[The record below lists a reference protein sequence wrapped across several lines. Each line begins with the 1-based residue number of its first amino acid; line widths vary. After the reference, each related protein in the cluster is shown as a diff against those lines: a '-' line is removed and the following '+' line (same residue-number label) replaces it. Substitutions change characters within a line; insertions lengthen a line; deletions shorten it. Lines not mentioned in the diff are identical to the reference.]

1 MDLRG
6 LGDFYQSPMGER
18 TRRLILRRLR
28 ELWPNTRGRRLL
40 GYGFAQPYLQS
51 FLGEAERTIAALPAA
66 LGPGN
71 PSPGDPWPGGRN
83 LTTLVEEDA
92 LPFPDAFF
100 DLILVVHGLEEAEGL
115 RPLLRQLWRVL
126 APEGRLMMVAPN
138 RASLWA
144 QLERSPFGHGRPF
157 SRSELDAVLRS
168 ALFVPEHWQRALYA
182 PPVGIGALARSGMGW
197 ERFGARF
204 LPGLGG
210 VHIVEV
216 SKSLYAPATPAT
228 AVRVKSRA
236 IFKPAGTE

>member
-6 LGDFYQSPMGER
+6 LSDFYGSPMGER

-28 ELWPNTRGRRLL
+28 EIWPNTRGRRLL
-40 GYGFAQPYLQS
+40 GYGFTQPYLS
-51 FLGEAERTIAALPAA
+51 GFLGEAERCIAALPAA
-66 LGPGN
+66 L
-71 PSPGDPWPGGRN
+71 SPGTAWPGDGKT

-100 DLILVVHGLEEAEGL
+100 DLVLVAHGLEEAEGL

-126 APEGRLMMVAPN
+126 APDGRLLLVAPN

-157 SRSELDAVLRS
+157 SRSELDALVRG
-168 ALFVPEHWQRALYA
+168 ALFVPEQWQRALYA
-182 PPVGIGALARSGMGW
+182 PPVGIGALARSGTGW

-210 VHIVEV
+210 VHIVEA
-216 SKSLYAPATPAT
+216 SKSLYAPATPTAPA
-228 AVRVKSRA
+228 AVRVKAPA
-236 IFKPAGTE
+236 ILKPAGTE

>member
-6 LGDFYQSPMGER
+6 LRDFYESPMGER

-28 ELWPNTRGRRLL
+28 EIWPNTRGRRLL
-40 GYGFAQPYLQS
+40 GYGFTQPYLS
-51 FLGEAERTIAALPAA
+51 GFLGEAERCIAALPAA
-66 LGPGN
+66 LAPGTA
-71 PSPGDPWPGGRN
+71 WPDSKS

-100 DLILVVHGLEEAEGL
+100 DLVLVAHGLEEAEGL

-126 APEGRLMMVAPN
+126 APDGRLLIVAPN

-157 SRSELDAVLRS
+157 SHSELDALLRG
-168 ALFVPEHWQRALYA
+168 AMFVPEQWQRALYA
-182 PPVGIGALARSGMGW
+182 PPVGIGALARSGTGW

-204 LPGLGG
+204 LPGLSG

-216 SKSLYAPATPAT
+216 SKSLYAPATPTAPAT
-228 AVRVKSRA
+228 VRVKAPA